1 MSRGDNRPIGI
12 FDSGVGGLTVAAELI
27 KAMPN
32 ENIVYFGD
40 TARVPY
46 GSKSKETVTKFSAQI
61 VRYLLTKNV
70 KCVVIACGT
79 ASSNSYDELK
89 AMFDVPLFEMVTP
102 AASAGAAA
110 TTNKK
115 IGVIGTE
122 ATIKSGAYEKAVL
135 AIDKNI
141 EVFKKACPLFVPLAE
156 EGWTENEIARL
167 TAKEYLK
174 DFLDYGMDTLI
185 LGCTHYPLLINCINK
200 VTGRKQ
206 RDGSLASCEAREP
219 SPCFIINPA
228 EHAAVKVK
236 AFLREADLERT
247 DRGNAERLFFVSDNT
262 EKFNQI
268 SKAAMG
274 VEYKAVKVDIEGY

>member
-1 MSRGDNRPIGI
+1 MSGDNRPIGI

-61 VRYLLTKNV
+61 VRYLLTRNV

-89 AMFDVPLFEMVTP
+89 AMFGVPLFEMVTP

-156 EGWTENEIARL
+156 EGWTENEIAQL
-167 TAKEYLK
+167 TAEKYLK

-236 AFLREADLERT
+236 AFLRESGLERT
-247 DRGNAERLFFVSDNT
+247 DPDDAERLFFVSDNT
-262 EKFNQI
+262 EKFNRI
-268 SKAAMG
+268 SKASMD
-274 VEYKAVKVDIEGY
+274 VEYKAKKVDIEGF